1 MLVLQLHTFTCRE
14 QIILIIMQAQL
25 TLSSPSSG
33 SGVGER
39 NSVGSSLYLI
49 QGQLRGW
56 TLPFSTMWK
65 PVLPNTRQREREQE
79 RNTEAKKNKPTTNQP
94 TKEKNKNKQKNIYDF
109 PAGNLDS
116 FMTIYWDWFQEIIV
130 SSKLKL
136 NMERTHGC

>member
-1 MLVLQLHTFTCRE
+1 MDMQSGELKFTCLAVTNFF
-14 QIILIIMQAQL
+14 ILGSPQRHAQL
-25 TLSSPSSG
+25 TLSKPSSG

-65 PVLPNTRQREREQE
+65 PVLPNTRQRERE
-79 RNTEAKKNKPTTNQP
+79 RNTEAKKNKQTNKK
-94 TKEKNKNKQKNIYDF
+94 TNKYSIYDF

-116 FMTIYWDWFQEIIV
+116 FMTIYWDWFQEIIL